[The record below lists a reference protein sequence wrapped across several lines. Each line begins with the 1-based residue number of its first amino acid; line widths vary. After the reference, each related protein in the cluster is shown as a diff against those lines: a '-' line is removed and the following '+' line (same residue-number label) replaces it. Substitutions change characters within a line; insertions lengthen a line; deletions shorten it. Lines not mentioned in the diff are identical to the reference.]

1 MQGIASAFPALV
13 PSQPDVFVPTDRT
26 GGMPSSRSE
35 VIIDFPEAVDALLSG
50 RAGSGKKLFA
60 AWEGKCKGDLRSAI
74 TGGQWSQARLAAIRS
89 WTDTSLCQLCQ
100 QSIGTLMHRHECPAT
115 MPAEGWPGA
124 PQQALKVKE
133 LLSNDRNR
141 LLTTRGLFVLK
152 VSLPA
157 PPLGDTFTWLLP
169 LPEEVDETG
178 LTWFVDGSLF
188 DESKRIMRRTGFGA
202 AAIDPDGSLV
212 AFGHGLP
219 PSWVQDAAGAE
230 LWAVYFVLNMLGSI
244 PFVVTDCKGIL
255 DGLQGSPQSVTQHD
269 KALARIW
276 SRIRHILDDD
286 FSVMRTRMRWMPSHT
301 SIQGITNSKDSTGQP
316 ITPLMWRANRLVDSL
331 AKLAAGRHRLP
342 AWAFKKIGAAAL
354 LVKHAAA
361 QLGVVT
367 HSANN
372 HKVDQ
377 MIEGG
382 AVVTRVCRDSTAE
395 RQRPRFFKAAPP
407 TAKKK
412 SGHLQTAACPEACL
426 AGTPPPA
433 TASRGTKRTF
443 AEETTS
449 AAARQKRARAAKKKL
464 QLRQG
469 LEEQEQVARWV
480 ASRELAAAGG
490 PTAQERIERLRQRL
504 RDKQPTGVAPSP

>member
-1 MQGIASAFPALV
+1 
-13 PSQPDVFVPTDRT
+13 
-26 GGMPSSRSE
+26 
-35 VIIDFPEAVDALLSG
+35 
-50 RAGSGKKLFA
+50 
-60 AWEGKCKGDLRSAI
+60 
-74 TGGQWSQARLAAIRS
+74 
-89 WTDTSLCQLCQ
+89 
-100 QSIGTLMHRHECPAT
+100 
-115 MPAEGWPGA
+115 
-124 PQQALKVKE
+124 
-133 LLSNDRNR
+133 
-141 LLTTRGLFVLK
+141 
-152 VSLPA
+152 
-157 PPLGDTFTWLLP
+157 
-169 LPEEVDETG
+169 
-178 LTWFVDGSLF
+178 
-188 DESKRIMRRTGFGA
+188 
-202 AAIDPDGSLV
+202 
-212 AFGHGLP
+212 
-219 PSWVQDAAGAE
+219 
-230 LWAVYFVLNMLGSI
+230 
-244 PFVVTDCKGIL
+244 
-255 DGLQGSPQSVTQHD
+255 
-269 KALARIW
+269 
-276 SRIRHILDDD
+276 
-286 FSVMRTRMRWMPSHT
+286 
-301 SIQGITNSKDSTGQP
+301 
-316 ITPLMWRANRLVDSL
+316 MWRANRLVDSL

-490 PTAQERIERLRQRL
+490 PTAQERIERLKQRL